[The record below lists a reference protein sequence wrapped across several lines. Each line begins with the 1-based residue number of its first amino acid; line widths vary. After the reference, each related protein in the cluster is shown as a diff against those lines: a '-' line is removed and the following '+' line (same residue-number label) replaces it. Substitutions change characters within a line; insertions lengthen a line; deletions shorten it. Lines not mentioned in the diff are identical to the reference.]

1 MSVLFPPLST
11 WYVWILLSISL
22 IASAF
27 FLGDHDGLTYYPFPS
42 VEELERDHHDWWRSA
57 SL

>member
-1 MSVLFPPLST
+1 MTCPYRAIET
-11 WYVWILLSISL
+11 G
-22 IASAF
+22 F
-27 FLGDHDGLTYYPFPS
+27 FLGDHDGLTYYPFAS